1 LISSKAKTI
10 FILTLLAALLPTG
23 THGAEAGNRPS
34 PRFGHRM
41 VYDPVNERTL
51 LFGGAVYENRYTF
64 FDDLWAYDYASNT
77 WTEIDCGPGPSGRF
91 NFMMVYVPEAH
102 GLFMFGG
109 FSAND
114 RISDTWMYDIEG
126 NAWTELDPP
135 DGPSPRSDAA
145 IVYDPEN
152 GVVILHDGYCR
163 DDSHPGDVW
172 VYDFSVGNWR
182 QMDPD
187 EGPLPQYGHHMVYDS
202 LNGRVVMYGGHWSI
216 PDSSRHGYSDGV
228 WVYDYPT
235 DSWTKIDEATT
246 PPSRYWHSLAYDVD
260 SGRLV
265 VFGGSVAGDVW
276 GDDTWLFDASTT
288 SWESIETGEAPPGR
302 VNSAMAYHQAEGKII
317 MFGGLE
323 EWGEPPLNDLWI
335 LDPVEG
341 TWEERGAAGVEAEE
355 EQQEDTTGTGI
366 PGFPVASLALGVLIS
381 VIFLSMGAYRRQ

>member
-1 LISSKAKTI
+1 
-10 FILTLLAALLPTG
+10 
-23 THGAEAGNRPS
+23 
-34 PRFGHRM
+34 M

-64 FDDLWAYDYASNT
+64 FDDLWAYDYVSNV

-91 NFMMVYVPEAH
+91 NFMMVYLPEAH

-126 NAWTELDPP
+126 NVWTELDPP
-135 DGPSPRSDAA
+135 DSPSPRSDAA

-172 VYDFSVGNWR
+172 VYDFGVGNWR

-265 VFGGSVAGDVW
+265 VFGGSMAGGVW
-276 GDDTWLFDASTT
+276 GGDTWLFDASTT

-317 MFGGLE
+317 MFGGLN

-341 TWEERGAAGVEAEE
+341 TWEERGAAVVEAEE